1 MTLFPVVC
9 ISFALDVKLGLSLT
23 CRVIVDVLP
32 IVYGSDDTE
41 YSSARRQQISTRY
54 SWKFLDSHYS

>member
-9 ISFALDVKLGLSLT
+9 ISFALEVKLGLSLT

-32 IVYGSDDTE
+32 IAYGSDDTE
-41 YSSARRQQISTRY
+41 YSGAGASRSVPDTFG
-54 SWKFLDSHYS
+54 SV